1 MGFSSDVLTLERR
14 ADVCWVWLDR
24 PKKHNS
30 LNQELWTDLGQ
41 AMREISADDSIRVVV
56 IGGRGKSFC
65 AGIDLAALQTLSGSR
80 HEQSSR
86 AAANLFGLRATEVFQ
101 RSISSLAECPV
112 PVIAAIQGAC
122 LGGGI
127 DIATACDLRLAAAD
141 ALFSVRET
149 KIGLAADVGTLQR
162 LPKVLAAGHVAE
174 LVYTGKDIDAERAR
188 SIWLVNEVYADP
200 ESLYEAA
207 NSLADEI
214 AANAPLA
221 VRGSKMMLRNG
232 EELTT
237 EQGLLLNNLWTAAT
251 CLPSN
256 DIQEAV
262 KAFLE
267 KRQPSFTGS

>member
-65 AGIDLAALQTLSGSR
+65 AGIDHAALQTLSGSR

-141 ALFSVRET
+141 APGRRCGNASAPSQGVSCWACCGAGVHR
-149 KIGLAADVGTLQR
+149 QR
-162 LPKVLAAGHVAE
+162 HRRRACTQHRAG
-174 LVYTGKDIDAERAR
+174 
-188 SIWLVNEVYADP
+188 
-200 ESLYEAA
+200 
-207 NSLADEI
+207 
-214 AANAPLA
+214 
-221 VRGSKMMLRNG
+221 
-232 EELTT
+232 
-237 EQGLLLNNLWTAAT
+237 Q
-251 CLPSN
+251 
-256 DIQEAV
+256 
-262 KAFLE
+262 
-267 KRQPSFTGS
+267 

>member
-1 MGFSSDVLTLERR
+1 M
-14 ADVCWVWLDR
+14 
-24 PKKHNS
+24 
-30 LNQELWTDLGQ
+30 
-41 AMREISADDSIRVVV
+41 
-56 IGGRGKSFC
+56 
-65 AGIDLAALQTLSGSR
+65 
-80 HEQSSR
+80 
-86 AAANLFGLRATEVFQ
+86 
-101 RSISSLAECPV
+101 
-112 PVIAAIQGAC
+112 
-122 LGGGI
+122 
-127 DIATACDLRLAAAD
+127 
-141 ALFSVRET
+141 
-149 KIGLAADVGTLQR
+149 
-162 LPKVLAAGHVAE
+162 
-174 LVYTGKDIDAERAR
+174 YTGKDIDAERAR
-188 SIWLVNEVYADP
+188 SIGLVNEVYADP